1 MGITIKHVTSTKI
14 IPRTRSQSCRAM
26 EITQAID
33 SGAWKGRKCFLIGGG
48 PSLRGF
54 DYSQLK
60 GHATIAV
67 NKSFLAYPQADIMFA
82 MDEQVWTGFTHSP
95 NPEWIKYRP
104 QWQAYE
110 GIKLFYRAQGT
121 AFQFDDSVYFIKA
134 LNRNCL
140 SLDLQ
145 AGIYGGTNSGY
156 GALMLAIAL
165 ESTSIGLLGYDFTCG
180 ATNDKTHHHD
190 GYAGQDAAQLGKK
203 LVEFM
208 KCFIEIA
215 PAIEA
220 IGVDVCNLYLDS
232 DLECFRKDTVENFL
246 GVV

>member
-26 EITQAID
+26 EITQVID
-33 SGAWKGRKCFLIGGG
+33 SGAWKGRKKCFLIGGG

-60 GHATIAV
+60 GYNTIAI
-67 NKSFLAYPQADIMFA
+67 NKSFLAYPQADIMYA
-82 MDEQVWTGFTHSP
+82 MDEQLWTGFTHSP
-95 NPEWIKYRP
+95 NPEWVKFRP
-104 QWQAYE
+104 QWKAYE
-110 GIKLFYRAQGT
+110 GIKLFYKAQGT
-121 AFQFDDSVYFIKA
+121 PFQFDNSVHYIKA

-140 SLDLQ
+140 SMDLA

-156 GALMLAIAL
+156 GGLMLAIAL
-165 ESTSIGLLGYDFTCG
+165 GCSDIGLLGYDFTCG
-180 ATNDKTHHHD
+180 TTNDKTHHHD
-190 GYAGQDAAQLGKK
+190 GYVGQDATQLGKK
-203 LVEFM
+203 LLEFK

-220 IGVDVCNLYLDS
+220 IGVSIINLNPNSALD
-232 DLECFRKDTVENFL
+232 CFKKDTIEKFL
-246 GVV
+246 NE